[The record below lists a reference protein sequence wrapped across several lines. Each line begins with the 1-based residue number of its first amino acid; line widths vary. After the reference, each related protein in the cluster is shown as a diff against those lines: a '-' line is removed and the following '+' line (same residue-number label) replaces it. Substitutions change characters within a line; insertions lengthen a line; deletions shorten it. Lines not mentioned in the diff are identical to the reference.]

1 VTRKERFEAALRQEE
16 VDRLPFWVKVFG
28 ASYKMLQPEPW
39 RSMDELEL
47 ADYLDLDHYAGGPA
61 PVRCSNERV
70 RVRADRRDG
79 RQVTCYQTPDGTL
92 TGANGFDA
100 GSHSWHPVEFPIK
113 TREDI
118 LAARHLFE
126 GNRWAVDN
134 ELVERGRER
143 IEQVGDRGIVYTG
156 AGISPL
162 MQLIQH
168 YIGPEATYYFLQDY
182 PDEMEHL
189 IGVMHEERL
198 RYLRTMLPA
207 CPYEWVVSGENTST
221 TLLSPAVFERYPW
234 RHLKEYGD
242 LIVAHGK
249 SHQLHQCGTLHDL
262 LPMINEL
269 PATVIEA
276 YSCPPIGDTPLSD
289 RTALAPS
296 MAVIGGTCAN
306 TWLQPVEAI
315 CETMVRD
322 LRAAGG
328 LRGVVFTSAGVM
340 PPGCP
345 IEKIAQVR
353 EFARGVTWETVAG

>member
-1 VTRKERFEAALRQEE
+1 VTRSERFEAALRQDE

-70 RVRADRRDG
+70 TVRAQRRNG
-79 RQVTCYQTPDGTL
+79 RRVTCYQTPDGAMT
-92 TGANGFDA
+92 AASGFDE
-100 GSHSWHPVEFPIK
+100 GSHSWHPIEFPVK

-118 LAARHLFE
+118 LAARHIFE
-126 GNRWAVDN
+126 GNEWTVDD
-134 ELVERGRER
+134 ELVVRGRER
-143 IEQVGDRGIVYTG
+143 IEHVGDRGEVHTA

-162 MQLIQH
+162 MNLIQL
-168 YIGPEATYYFLQDY
+168 YIGPDATYYFLQDY
-182 PDEMEHL
+182 PDEMEEL

-207 CPYEWVVSGENTST
+207 CPYHWVVSNENTST

-234 RHLKEYGD
+234 RHLKDYGE

-249 SHQLHQCGTLHDL
+249 GHQLHQCGTLHDL
-262 LPMINEL
+262 LPKINEL

-276 YSCPPIGDTPLSD
+276 YSAPPIGDTPLAE
-289 RTALAPS
+289 RTEHAPS

-306 TWLQPVEAI
+306 TWLQPVEVI

-322 LRAAGG
+322 LQAAGG
-328 LRGVVFTSAGVM
+328 MRGVVYTSAGVM

-345 IEKIAQVR
+345 IEKIKEVR
-353 EFARGVTWETVAG
+353 EFARGVTPETLRS